1 MDYFRSAFESAKEQ
15 ATKAAAEAKSA
26 EEASRKL
33 QVLQGDLKNLDLK
46 KLDMSAVKSSMT
58 TMTDSMNKAF
68 ATYTTG
74 GGVSEQDRAEYG
86 LTDDFIAHVKGFSY
100 MLFMDF
106 PVGHLEITRD
116 LTPRSMPKTMKL
128 APWQEKHAMLLVQSI
143 PEFNDLRYVLCPK
156 KMAEERFWEIYFTLC
171 KEKLPPQAQDFV
183 MLAAQAVTVHTTTV
197 TSTRRE
203 EEEEAYGDL
212 GAFTLAQDDDEVEA
226 EAISPPPAV
235 LSDASGSAYNSETS
249 SPEKAGQ
256 LGYLPPS
263 PPASPAAFF
272 LREGN
277 IAQPSA
283 ESKPAAPA
291 ATATGVQRSRT
302 SADAGIAAAE
312 ETEEAGA
319 DGSFHDSEEL
329 VDDVDGDEE
338 DDFDA
343 YVQGMLGGDGGDSDD
358 GDDEGDG
365 GDDEDD
371 FDAYMA
377 ELAKESGDG
386 SGGDDDADD
395 VSLLSDDIDL
405 AELEEDK

>member
-15 ATKAAAEAKSA
+15 ATKAAAEAKALAGQAQASAKLQA

-197 TSTRRE
+197 TSTRT
-203 EEEEAYGDL
+203 AS
-212 GAFTLAQDDDEVEA
+212 TN
-226 EAISPPPAV
+226 IPSPPSYSH
-235 LSDASGSAYNSETS
+235 LISATATIS
-249 SPEKAGQ
+249 
-256 LGYLPPS
+256 PPS
-263 PPASPAAFF
+263 PPSRYSPIPPRKSCSHAFHALICPCRAGGRGGG
-272 LREGN
+272 LRG
-277 IAQPSA
+277 SR
-283 ESKPAAPA
+283 
-291 ATATGVQRSRT
+291 GVHSRS
-302 SADAGIAAAE
+302 G
-312 ETEEAGA
+312 
-319 DGSFHDSEEL
+319 
-329 VDDVDGDEE
+329 
-338 DDFDA
+338 
-343 YVQGMLGGDGGDSDD
+343 
-358 GDDEGDG
+358 
-365 GDDEDD
+365 
-371 FDAYMA
+371 
-377 ELAKESGDG
+377 
-386 SGGDDDADD
+386 
-395 VSLLSDDIDL
+395 
-405 AELEEDK
+405 